1 MVEMSFAQRHS
12 SSRAHMLSSKL
23 ITASSERIL
32 AWHVLIIMV
41 DVCANI
47 FKRKKITSI
56 IKMKNVSKYVSVL
69 T

>member
-1 MVEMSFAQRHS
+1 
-12 SSRAHMLSSKL
+12 MLSSKL

-47 FKRKKITSI
+47 FKRKKHIF
-56 IKMKNVSKYVSVL
+56 KNIQGSTQAQGKYIMVTFSKQRKINY
-69 T
+69 

>member
-47 FKRKKITSI
+47 FKRKKLP
-56 IKMKNVSKYVSVL
+56 VL
-69 T
+69 LK